1 MIHNQFCQSSS
12 RPHIPHHF
20 KWPPSIFQV
29 SENVCHEIT
38 RGSFHCK
45 NSQKWRGHL
54 LFPCSKDSHGIS
66 RTGSEVHRSI
76 FGGWTRT
83 LNAFSLLDTLFL
95 VFHQFIRW
103 TQFVTDFTKQRNNAV
118 VFTFGFDI
126 VMRSHYFTKHTI
138 DIFHNKRDLRIFCF
152 PQTLAFTLMSIKFIK
167 PQLIIERLNFW
178 SAFHC

>member
-1 MIHNQFCQSSS
+1 MIHNQFSQSSS

-20 KWPPSIFQV
+20 KWPSSIFQV
-29 SENVCHEIT
+29 AENVCHEII
-38 RGSFHCK
+38 RDSFHCK
-45 NSQKWRGHL
+45 IRK
-54 LFPCSKDSHGIS
+54 
-66 RTGSEVHRSI
+66 SEGVIFSPVVHRILMKSWEPEVRSI
-76 FGGWTRT
+76 ASVQRFFVFGGWTRT

-167 PQLIIERLNFW
+167 PQLII
-178 SAFHC
+178 

>member
-1 MIHNQFCQSSS
+1 MIHNQFCQSSW

-20 KWPPSIFQV
+20 KWPSSIFQV
-29 SENVCHEIT
+29 AENVCHEII

-45 NSQKWRGHL
+45 IRKS
-54 LFPCSKDSHGIS
+54 SKDSDGVS
-66 RTGSEVHRSI
+66 RTGSEVDRSI

-83 LNAFSLLDTLFL
+83 LNALSLLDTLFL

-103 TQFVTDFTKQRNNAV
+103 TQFVTDFTKQRNSAV

-167 PQLIIERLNFW
+167 PQLII
-178 SAFHC
+178 

>member
-20 KWPPSIFQV
+20 KWPSSIFQV
-29 SENVCHEIT
+29 AENVCHEII

-45 NSQKWRGHL
+45 IRKST
-54 LFPCSKDSHGIS
+54 KDSDGVS
-66 RTGSEVHRSI
+66 RTGSEVDRSI

-103 TQFVTDFTKQRNNAV
+103 TQFVTDFTKQRNSAV
-118 VFTFGFDI
+118 VFTFGLNWLSCESELVKLSGVRTI
-126 VMRSHYFTKHTI
+126 SLYTPSISSTTRGIWESSVSPRRWHSHWWASSSSS
-138 DIFHNKRDLRIFCF
+138 HN
-152 PQTLAFTLMSIKFIK
+152 
-167 PQLIIERLNFW
+167 W
-178 SAFHC
+178 SFSD

>member
-1 MIHNQFCQSSS
+1 MAIVDL
-12 RPHIPHHF
+12 PG
-20 KWPPSIFQV
+20 
-29 SENVCHEIT
+29 
-38 RGSFHCK
+38 RGKRLPWDHK
-45 NSQKWRGHL
+45 GLLPLYNSQKWRGYL
-54 LFPCSKDSHGIS
+54 LSTCSKDSDGVS
-66 RTGSEVHRSI
+66 RTGSEVDRSI

-103 TQFVTDFTKQRNNAV
+103 TQFVTDFTKQRNSAV

-167 PQLIIERLNFW
+167 PKLII
-178 SAFHC
+178 